1 MPSVTTS
8 ILPVWQLRG
17 VCFWAWKPW
26 GRLHIWKKFL
36 KGFRCIPSHAYHF
49 HSYFRCT
56 NKRIS
61 TSESWHLRIIW
72 KIMRFS
78 IVPSYGAVVGEMYTC
93 HQLIKI
99 YIYIHIFK
107 DTWYT
112 FRYPPKSPVTNISG
126 QSIIR
131 FPSLANF
138 GCDIPKLGIPKKWF
152 EETAWFPER
161 GTLLY
166 KLVLYKWV

>member
-36 KGFRCIPSHAYHF
+36 KGFRCIPSHPYHF

-99 YIYIHIFK
+99 YIYTYIQRYLVHLQISPQIPSDQHIRTK
-107 DTWYT
+107 YNQISITGQLWLRHPEAWYT
-112 FRYPPKSPVTNISG
+112 KEMIRRNCLVPRKRYPFI
-126 QSIIR
+126 
-131 FPSLANF
+131 
-138 GCDIPKLGIPKKWF
+138 
-152 EETAWFPER
+152 
-161 GTLLY
+161 
-166 KLVLYKWV
+166 

>member
-1 MPSVTTS
+1 MPSATTS

-36 KGFRCIPSHAYHF
+36 KGFRCIPSHPYHL

-61 TSESWHLRIIW
+61 TSESWHLRMNHLENHAILHCAELRCSGGW
-72 KIMRFS
+72 DVHLS
-78 IVPSYGAVVGEMYTC
+78 SA
-93 HQLIKI
+93 Q
-99 YIYIHIFK
+99 